1 MNSTLP
7 YLPRYE
13 SLRQF
18 DLLHDDLARKVD
30 RLHFSL
36 SLIFF
41 FSFVT
46 MILLCAR
53 VMIPTRELPH

>member
-1 MNSTLP
+1 MNTTCLP
-7 YLPRYE
+7 PYE
-13 SLRQF
+13 NLREF

-46 MILLCAR
+46 MLLLCSHSCVNR
-53 VMIPTRELPH
+53 FRDLPQ